1 MMAPQTEKMKIS
13 REKRSNLAFPAPSP
27 RTAVSIFFS
36 FSRSYIVRVTYS
48 SFFVFVFALNPIVT
62 SKIFLVF
69 GTGALNALRL
79 FYFRIFENGHII
91 AYTHTHFTPDDADKN
106 VKAFYIDVFEA

>member
-1 MMAPQTEKMKIS
+1 MLLTI
-13 REKRSNLAFPAPSP
+13 L
-27 RTAVSIFFS
+27 
-36 FSRSYIVRVTYS
+36 
-48 SFFVFVFALNPIVT
+48 FFVFVFALNPIVT

-91 AYTHTHFTPDDADKN
+91 AYTHTHFTPDDADEN

>member
-36 FSRSYIVRVTYS
+36 FSRSYIVRVTYY
-48 SFFVFVFALNPIVT
+48 SFFCFCVCFKPD
-62 SKIFLVF
+62 SHEQDIFSIRNRRTKRAPPF
-69 GTGALNALRL
+69 L
-79 FYFRIFENGHII
+79 F
-91 AYTHTHFTPDDADKN
+91 
-106 VKAFYIDVFEA
+106 

>member
-1 MMAPQTEKMKIS
+1 M
-13 REKRSNLAFPAPSP
+13 
-27 RTAVSIFFS
+27 
-36 FSRSYIVRVTYS
+36 
-48 SFFVFVFALNPIVT
+48 FALNPIVT

-91 AYTHTHFTPDDADKN
+91 AYTHTHFTPDDADEN
-106 VKAFYIDVFEA
+106 VKHFISMFLKRRNIILINI